1 MAELSPEYTQ
11 AIDWLEAHK
20 PAPSAAFLS
29 DLIKAHLKLLEDEM
43 VARQDSIELR
53 KDLQQ
58 HVTVLQE
65 VRQTL
70 LNVREELREKHAEIR
85 RLNNKMSNQD
95 LAIREL
101 QDLKKKIQNFTTDIE
116 PYFNYP
122 GSDSSGN

>member
-11 AIDWLEAHK
+11 AIDWLEVHK
-20 PAPSAAFLS
+20 PAPSAQFLS

-43 VARQDSIELR
+43 VARQDAIELR

-101 QDLKKKIQNFTTDIE
+101 QDLKEKLHNFKKDIE
-116 PYFNYP
+116 PYF
-122 GSDSSGN
+122 